1 MGFFKEAAKGVGW
14 MGSLRILSRLL
25 TLLKTAILARLLVPA
40 QFGIFGI
47 VTLAIALFEILTE
60 TGINTVLIQE
70 DEDIKPF
77 IDTAWV
83 ISILRGIFI
92 SLLVCLVALPLAKFF
107 SSLQAAKFLL
117 FASLIPLTRGFINPS
132 IIKFQKDLEFKKEFN
147 LRFGILVVESLVA
160 VVGVFW
166 TRSVAS
172 LIFALLVGTGLEV
185 ILSFIFCQP
194 RPRFAWESQRAKKI
208 ISRGKWV
215 TLTGIFSYFVDQ
227 GDDAV
232 VGKILGMN
240 SLGLY
245 QMAYKI
251 SNLPFTEITDVFSR
265 VTFPVYS
272 KISKDKERVKKAF
285 RKTLLVTAL
294 FVIPGTAIIF
304 FFPETI
310 IKIVLGEKWL
320 GAAQALKILA
330 LFGLSRAIGG
340 AVGPI
345 LFAFK
350 RQDLAAKIS
359 FTKLV
364 FLALLV
370 FPLTFKFGITGTAL
384 AVLVSSLLVQ
394 PLIWKSV
401 KEILRRNNV

>member
-1 MGFFKEAAKGVGW
+1 MGFFKKTAKGVGW
-14 MGSLRILSRLL
+14 LGSLRILSRFL

-40 QFGIFGI
+40 QFGVFGI

-83 ISILRGIFI
+83 ISILRGILI
-92 SLLVCLVALPLAKFF
+92 SLLVCLAAFPLAKFF
-107 SSLQAAKFLL
+107 SSPQAAKFLL

-132 IIKFQKDLEFKKEFN
+132 IIKFQKNLEFRKEFN
-147 LRFGILVVESLVA
+147 LRFGILLVESLVA
-160 VVGVFW
+160 VVGALW

-185 ILSFIFCQP
+185 ILSFVFCQP
-194 RPRFAWESQRAKKI
+194 RPQFSWNKKRAEKI
-208 ISRGKWV
+208 ISRGKWI
-215 TLTGIFSYFVDQ
+215 TLTGVFSYLVDQ

-232 VGKILGMN
+232 VGKLLGMG

-251 SNLPFTEITDVFSR
+251 SNLPFTEVTDVVSR

-272 KISKDKERVKKAF
+272 KISQDKARVKRAF
-285 RKTLLVTAL
+285 KKTFLGTLFFVVPGAAL
-294 FVIPGTAIIF
+294 IF
-304 FFPETI
+304 FFPEMI
-310 IKIVLGEKWL
+310 IKIVLGERWL
-320 GAAQALKILA
+320 GATQALRILA
-330 LFGLSRAIGG
+330 LFGLTKAIGG
-340 AVGPI
+340 SVRPI

-350 RQDLAAKIS
+350 RQDIAAKIS
-359 FTKLV
+359 LAKLIL
-364 FLALLV
+364 LALFI
-370 FPLTFKFGITGTAL
+370 FPLTLKFGIAGAAM
-384 AVLVSSLLVQ
+384 AVLTSSFLIQ

-401 KEILRRNNV
+401 KEVLK